1 MVVSGGGSVAGVDFA
16 LEPLGSISG
25 MVLEAPGGS
34 GADWVPVTVYDASGA
49 GARGTGTYPG
59 NTYVADELWAGTYWV
74 STDNPFG
81 YLNELFD
88 DIPCPG
94 GSVYSGACDPLLG
107 DPVVVTEDA
116 VIGAIDFA
124 LERQLPFA
132 DGFESGTTE
141 AWSLTVP

>member
-1 MVVSGGGSVAGVDFA
+1 MSG
-16 LEPLGSISG
+16 
-25 MVLEAPGGS
+25 
-34 GADWVPVTVYDASGA
+34 ASGA
-49 GARGTGTYPG
+49 YLVELSPGTYR
-59 NTYVADELWAGTYWV
+59 V

-94 GSVYSGACDPLLG
+94 GSAYSGACDPLLG

-116 VIGAIDFA
+116 ITGAIDFA

-132 DGFESGTTE
+132 DGFESGTTS